1 MREDNAAKP
10 VLVLTGGPAAGKSA
24 TALALSDST
33 PRCAFIDVDDIRQLV
48 KTGGAA
54 PWEGEEGLRQQAL
67 GVRNA
72 CALAKSFTKHGFAAI
87 VADVLTPET
96 ARLYRRLLPDVVLV
110 HLTLSREEARRRASL
125 RPMHITSEEFE
136 ALHEVQVAD
145 PPRVDVSLEVTSMS
159 PAEQVEAVRD
169 LWVSR
174 CYTPTSAGPR

>member
-48 KTGGAA
+48 KNGGAA
-54 PWEGEEGLRQQAL
+54 PWEGEEGLRQHVL
-67 GVRNA
+67 GVRHA

-87 VADVLTPET
+87 VADVLTPGT
-96 ARLYRRLLPDVVLV
+96 ATLYRRLLPDVVLV

-125 RPMHITSEEFE
+125 RPMHLTSGEFE
-136 ALHEVQVAD
+136 ALHEAQVAD
-145 PPRVDVSLEVTSMS
+145 PPTVDVSLEVTALTA
-159 PAEQVEAVRD
+159 AEQVEAVRE

-174 CYTPTSAGPR
+174 CYTPASAGSR